1 MCLPIANVAGLSL
14 KIFIEFYIENRKTV
28 ISHVSFKTKHHVLS
42 YYLGFILKFGSLI
55 RVWTMR
61 FESKHSYFKNVARRC
76 KNFINVPKTIAYNH
90 QMLQSLLL
98 SSSLTSSETLY
109 DLTAFTRSHEMFEIL
124 HTLGVNTERIFLYT
138 EIYFIIHRNVSYYL
152 K

>member
-1 MCLPIANVAGLSL
+1 
-14 KIFIEFYIENRKTV
+14 
-28 ISHVSFKTKHHVLS
+28 
-42 YYLGFILKFGSLI
+42 
-55 RVWTMR
+55 MR
-61 FESKHSYFKNVARRC
+61 FESKHSYFKNVARRF

-109 DLTAFTRSHEMFEIL
+109 DLPAFTRSGEMFEIL
-124 HTLGVNTERIFLYT
+124 HTLEVDTERIFLYT
-138 EIYFIIHRNVSYYL
+138 ELYFIIQSNVSYYL